1 MATAGRENM
10 AKQCIVPAGLTA
22 PIAPYSW
29 ATRAGSLVFVAGNA
43 ALDSQGRVVGEGD
56 IRQQT
61 EKTLENIRVTL
72 EAAGATLNDVV
83 KTTVF
88 LTDVANYAGM
98 NEVYRRYFPAEPP
111 ARSTVLTG
119 LVVTGLLVEIE
130 AIAAIG
136 NQGDTL

>member
-1 MATAGRENM
+1 M
-10 AKQCIVPAGLTA
+10 AKECIVPTGLSA

-29 ATRAGSLVFVAGNA
+29 ATRTGSLVFVAGNA
-43 ALDSQGRVVGEGD
+43 ALDNQGKVVGDGD

-61 EKTLENIRVTL
+61 EKSLENIRITL

-88 LTDVANYAGM
+88 LTDVANYTGM
-98 NEVYRRYFPAEPP
+98 NEVYRRYFPTEPP
-111 ARSTVLTG
+111 ARSTVLAG

-130 AIAAIG
+130 AIASIG
-136 NQGDTL
+136 NRGDTL